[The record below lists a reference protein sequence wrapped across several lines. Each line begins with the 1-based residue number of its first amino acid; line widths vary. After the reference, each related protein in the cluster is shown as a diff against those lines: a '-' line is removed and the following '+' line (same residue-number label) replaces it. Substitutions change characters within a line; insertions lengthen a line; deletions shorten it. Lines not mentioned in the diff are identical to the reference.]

1 MVDKKVSI
9 KNFKSLHLV
18 DLHFN
23 ILVVGIFFYDFFF
36 QIDNAILFCDI
47 GGMKLVIKNLND
59 SNAEMRSISS
69 AILAT
74 SLQKYD
80 LCNFSSMFLS
90 LKN

>member
-9 KNFKSLHLV
+9 KNFKSLV
-18 DLHFN
+18 DLYFN
-23 ILVVGIFFYDFFF
+23 ILVVGIFFYDFFSL

-80 LCNFSSMFLS
+80 LCNSSSIFLS
-90 LKN
+90 SKN

>member
-9 KNFKSLHLV
+9 KNFKSLV

-23 ILVVGIFFYDFFF
+23 VLVVGIFFYDFFSL

-80 LCNFSSMFLS
+80 LCNSSSIFLS
-90 LKN
+90 SKN

>member
-9 KNFKSLHLV
+9 KNFKSLV
-18 DLHFN
+18 DLYFN
-23 ILVVGIFFYDFFF
+23 ILVVGIFFYDFFSL

-80 LCNFSSMFLS
+80 LCNSSSIFLS
-90 LKN
+90 STN

>member
-9 KNFKSLHLV
+9 KNFKSLV
-18 DLHFN
+18 GLHFN

>member
-9 KNFKSLHLV
+9 KNFKSLV
-18 DLHFN
+18 DLHFI
-23 ILVVGIFFYDFFF
+23 ILVVGIIFYDFFF
-36 QIDNAILFCDI
+36 SLQIDNAILFCDI

-80 LCNFSSMFLS
+80 LCNSSSMFLS
-90 LKN
+90 SKN

>member
-9 KNFKSLHLV
+9 KNFKSLV

>member
-9 KNFKSLHLV
+9 KNFMSLV

-23 ILVVGIFFYDFFF
+23 VLVVGIFFYDFFSL

-80 LCNFSSMFLS
+80 LCNSSSIFLS
-90 LKN
+90 STN